1 MRWKQELFLGLC
13 KFTVVALA
21 VLCSKFWVSIS
32 VPSNMTLTAVRV
44 DKGHRLCSTVT
55 KHTLCS
61 VTKRGKMATRVKWF
75 DLPLLLLRVTVQLNS
90 LFPPRMTMMLQR
102 WMMM

>member
-1 MRWKQELFLGLC
+1 
-13 KFTVVALA
+13 
-21 VLCSKFWVSIS
+21 
-32 VPSNMTLTAVRV
+32 MTLTAARV

-55 KHTLCS
+55 KLCS

-75 DLPLLLLRVTVQLNS
+75 DLLVLPLRVTVQLNS